1 MELANMRNFMIY
13 TSWMTS
19 PNQIHAQAILEPL
32 TNPPKGL
39 PQKVLKLTN
48 TSLDQQIQFLR
59 QKKLKSM
66 QWISLE
72 VYAFINMYYLSNAL
86 VCIRIFKPI
95 VIF

>member
-1 MELANMRNFMIY
+1 
-13 TSWMTS
+13 MTS

-66 QWISLE
+66 Q
-72 VYAFINMYYLSNAL
+72 
-86 VCIRIFKPI
+86 
-95 VIF
+95 

>member
-1 MELANMRNFMIY
+1 
-13 TSWMTS
+13 
-19 PNQIHAQAILEPL
+19 
-32 TNPPKGL
+32 
-39 PQKVLKLTN
+39 VLKLTN